1 MNKQRSLLL
10 AIAALV
16 ATAAMHAPSASANP
30 TVFGL
35 RYMAT
40 SNATTSVSWF
50 KAIEATTYNVYV
62 NGTLVRTVTDPEL
75 TATITLPQLLGPKDV
90 VTAEVMGADGVKSE
104 QVRAVY
110 RYLFPP
116 YDTFMLA
123 AKIDFPRGSWEL
135 HSEDNAKIGEIVEM
149 LKTHGFGELQVVG
162 HNAVPVGTF
171 NALTMAQARA
181 EAVSDA
187 IADDLVVPTT
197 VLTHGVKVTNG
208 FAADPATRQVEIWFR

>member
-1 MNKQRSLLL
+1 MNKQRSLL
-10 AIAALV
+10 AIVGTLIASAIL
-16 ATAAMHAPSASANP
+16 HAPSASANP

-75 TATITLPQLLGPKDV
+75 TTTITLPQVLGPKDV
-90 VTAEVMGADGVKSE
+90 VMAEVMGADGVKSE

-123 AKIDFPRGSWEL
+123 AKLDFPRGSWEL
-135 HSEDNAKIGEIVEM
+135 HSDDEAKISAVVDM
-149 LKTHGFGELQVVG
+149 LESHGFGELKIVG
-162 HNAVPVGTF
+162 HNAVPIGTF
-171 NALTMAQARA
+171 NALTMGYARA
-181 EAVSDA
+181 EAVSKA
-187 IADDLVVPTT
+187 IAEELVIPTN
-197 VLTHGVKVTNG
+197 VAAHGMKVTNG
-208 FAADPATRQVEIWFR
+208 LAADPATRQVEIWFR